1 MLQFFR
7 WHSTWWMERQ
17 AFIETDDPALK
28 GGLKVYALRQ
38 AALREDLRR
47 HFEHVWQNTERYIEI
62 GGGIITDSPA

>member
-1 MLQFFR
+1 ML
-7 WHSTWWMERQ
+7 
-17 AFIETDDPALK
+17 IETDDPALK